1 MTELAE
7 VLQSRGARLALKI
20 AGVVVA
26 LGLVATA
33 GWLWMRTA
41 ESHGQAALAGAA
53 EAVQQAEGPQATA
66 EARQKAIGLLQAV
79 LAEHGRSTAAT
90 QAAYQL
96 GNLQYQ
102 AGAYAAAR
110 AAYEI
115 ALAKGATG
123 SLRTLSASGVGYTW
137 EAEKNFANAVTAYDA
152 AARGLGPKQFFFEE
166 ALLDLAR
173 AQALAGKPAEA
184 RATYERLLKDA
195 PETRRA
201 EDIRGRLA
209 ALDPA
214 AK

>member
-1 MTELAE
+1 MNELAE
-7 VLQSRGARLALKI
+7 FFQSRGARLGLKI

-33 GWLWMRTA
+33 GWLWLRA
-41 ESHGQAALAGAA
+41 EEARGQAALAGAA
-53 EAVQQAEGPQATA
+53 EAVQQGEGPLAT
-66 EARQKAIGLLQAV
+66 EGRQKAIGQLQAV
-79 LAEHGRSTAAT
+79 LTQHGRTAAAA

-102 AGAYAAAR
+102 AGDYAAAR
-110 AAYEI
+110 AAYEV
-115 ALAKGATG
+115 ALAKGAGG

-137 EAEKNFANAVTAYDA
+137 EAQKNYASAVTAYDA

-173 AQALAGKPAEA
+173 AQTLAGKPAEA

-209 ALDPA
+209 ALAPA
-214 AK
+214 VK

>member
-1 MTELAE
+1 M
-7 VLQSRGARLALKI
+7 
-20 AGVVVA
+20 VVA
-26 LGLVATA
+26 LALLATA
-33 GWLWMRTA
+33 GWLWLRSEDA
-41 ESHGQAALAGAA
+41 RGQAALAGVA
-53 EAVQQAEGPQATA
+53 EAVQQGEGPLASA
-66 EARQKAIGLLQAV
+66 EARQKAIAMLQTV
-79 LAEHGRSTAAT
+79 LAEHGRSSAAT

-102 AGAYAAAR
+102 AGDYTAAR
-110 AAYEI
+110 AAYQL
-115 ALAKGATG
+115 ALAKGAEG

-137 EAEKNFANAVTAYDA
+137 EAQQDYASAVTAFEA
-152 AARGLGPKQFFFEE
+152 AARQLAPKQFFFEQ

-173 AQALAGKPAEA
+173 AQTLAGKPAEA

-209 ALDPA
+209 ALPSS